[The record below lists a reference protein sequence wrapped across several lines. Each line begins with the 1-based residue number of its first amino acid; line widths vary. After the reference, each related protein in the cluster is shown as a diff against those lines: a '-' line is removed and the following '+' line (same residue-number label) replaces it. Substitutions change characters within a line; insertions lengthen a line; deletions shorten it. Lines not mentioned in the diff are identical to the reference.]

1 MLMKGRIIILNN
13 KEQIY
18 KKQEKLY
25 IYEYQNAIILPR
37 KYEDDGEKAEFVDKR
52 VSLFKVHFTMVDG
65 LRMVENMSGIRQMRF
80 I

>member
-1 MLMKGRIIILNN
+1 MNIKMQSYYHESKMMD
-13 KEQIY
+13 QH
-18 KKQEKLY
+18 
-25 IYEYQNAIILPR
+25 
-37 KYEDDGEKAEFVDKR
+37 GEKAEFVAKR

>member
-13 KEQIY
+13 KEPIY

-25 IYEYQNAIILPR
+25 IYEYYHESMKMMDQH
-37 KYEDDGEKAEFVDKR
+37 GEKAEFVDKR

>member
-1 MLMKGRIIILNN
+1 MNIKMQSYYHESIKMMD
-13 KEQIY
+13 QH
-18 KKQEKLY
+18 
-25 IYEYQNAIILPR
+25 
-37 KYEDDGEKAEFVDKR
+37 GEKAEFVAKR